1 MGPKK
6 LAVTVIPRG
15 TWPDSSAE
23 NRSYWLSRP
32 PNERIE
38 GAKRL
43 RRKFWRLFH
52 RQELPRMSKVARI
65 IGPYQP

>member
-1 MGPKK
+1 MERQK
-6 LAVTVIPRG
+6 LAVTIIPKG

-23 NRSYWLSRP
+23 NRAYWLSRP
-32 PNERIE
+32 PEERIE

-52 RQELPRMSKVARI
+52 RQDLPPLSKAARV
-65 IGPYQP
+65 IGPYRT

>member
-1 MGPKK
+1 MERKK
-6 LAVTVIPRG
+6 LAVAVIPRG

-23 NRSYWLSRP
+23 NRGYWLSRSP
-32 PNERIE
+32 KERIE

-52 RQELPRMSKVARI
+52 EDFRA
-65 IGPYQP
+65 